1 MKQAIRL
8 VVSLGLSALFLW
20 IAFRNVD
27 FGAALGHVGRVN
39 LTMVGLYLLALIF
52 IQWARAERWRVL
64 VAPLASL
71 SRAAAFRMSNLG
83 GMLVLVLPLRLGE
96 FSRPYL
102 LKKEAGARMT
112 AGMGAVVAERAIDG
126 LLVTLAFFL
135 STFLSGDD
143 QRVPAGLRWAAVLA
157 LLFFSGAMAVV
168 IGALLWH
175 DTAVGLLRRV
185 LSRVS
190 DKLATRLTTMLDAFV
205 DGLRSLPSLRAVAAV
220 VLWTAAYW
228 AANGLGFWFVM
239 RGFGWPLP
247 VTAGF
252 TLVSIIVIAIMIPA
266 GPGFLGTFQGGILA
280 GLAVYG
286 IGANEAAAY
295 GLVVY
300 PLSVLVT
307 VAFGLPY
314 LFTRAGQLSEIVH
327 AAPEAP

>member
-1 MKQAIRL
+1 VKQTIRL
-8 VVSLGLSALFLW
+8 VVSLALSALFLW

-27 FGAALGHVGRVN
+27 FRAALGHVRSVS
-39 LTMVGLYLLALIF
+39 LTMVGLYLVCLVF
-52 IQWARAERWRVL
+52 IQWARSERWRVL
-64 VAPLASL
+64 VAPFAPL
-71 SRAAAFRMSNLG
+71 SRSAAFRISNVG
-83 GMLVLVLPLRLGE
+83 SMLVLVLPLRLGE

-102 LKKEAGARMT
+102 VKKETGARMT
-112 AGMGAVVAERAIDG
+112 AGIGAVVAERAIDG
-126 LLVTLAFFL
+126 LLVTLAFFV

-157 LLFFSGAMAVV
+157 FLFFAGAMAVV
-168 IGALLWH
+168 VAALLWH
-175 DTAVGLLRRV
+175 DVAVGLARR
-185 LSRVS
+185 LLARISE
-190 DKLATRLTTMLDAFV
+190 KLAVRLTGMLDAFV
-205 DGLRSLPSLRAVAAV
+205 DGLRSLPSTRAIAAV

-247 VTAGF
+247 LTAGF

-280 GLAVYG
+280 GLAIYG
-286 IGANEAAAY
+286 ISPNEAAAY

-300 PLSVLVT
+300 PMTVLVS

-314 LFTRAGQLSEIVH
+314 LFTPKARLTDIVH
-327 AAPEAP
+327 ATPDSP

>member
-1 MKQAIRL
+1 MKQALRL
-8 VVSLGLSALFLW
+8 IVSLALSVVFLW

-27 FGAALGHVGRVN
+27 FHAALGHVGDVSMA
-39 LTMVGLYLLALIF
+39 MVGLYVLSLVF
-52 IQWARAERWRVL
+52 IQWARAARWQVL
-64 VAPLASL
+64 VAPFAPLT
-71 SRAAAFRMSNLG
+71 RAAAFRISNLG
-83 GMLVLVLPLRLGE
+83 SMLVLVLPLRLGE

-102 LKKEAGARMT
+102 LKKETGARMT

-143 QRVPAGLRWAAVLA
+143 KRVPAGLRWAALLA
-157 LLFFSGAMAVV
+157 LLFFGGAMAVV
-168 IGALLWH
+168 VGALLWH
-175 DTAVGLLRRV
+175 DTAVGLIRRP
-185 LSRVS
+185 LARIS
-190 DKLATRLTTMLDAFV
+190 DKLAARVTTMLDAFV
-205 DGLRSLPSLRAVAAV
+205 DGLRSLPSARAVAAV

-228 AANGLGFWFVM
+228 AANGLGFWCVM
-239 RGFGWPLP
+239 RGFGWMLP

-300 PLSVLVT
+300 PLTVVVSVG
-307 VAFGLPY
+307 FGLPY
-314 LFTRAGQLSEIVH
+314 LFTRSTRLSDIVH
-327 AAPEAP
+327 ATPDAP

>member
-8 VVSLGLSALFLW
+8 VLSLGLSALFLW
-20 IAFRNVD
+20 IAFRNVN
-27 FGAALGHVGRVN
+27 FQAALGHVGSVS
-39 LTMVGLYLLALIF
+39 LVMVGLYVVLLAF
-52 IQWARAERWRVL
+52 IQWARAERWKVL
-64 VAPLASL
+64 VAPFAPLTH
-71 SRAAAFRMSNLG
+71 AAAFRISNLG
-83 GMLVLVLPLRLGE
+83 SMLVLVLPLRLGE

-102 LKKEAGARMT
+102 LKKETGARMT
-112 AGMGAVVAERAIDG
+112 AGIGAVVAERAIDG

-157 LLFFSGAMAVV
+157 LLFFAGAMGVV

-175 DTAVGLLRRV
+175 DTAVGLIGRV
-185 LSRVS
+185 LSRIS
-190 DKLATRLTTMLDAFV
+190 AKLATRITGMLDAFV
-205 DGLRSLPSLRAVAAV
+205 DGLRSLPSVRAIGAV

-247 VTAGF
+247 LTAGF

-280 GLAVYG
+280 GLAIYG

-300 PLSVLVT
+300 PLTVLVS
-307 VAFGLPY
+307 VGFGLPY
-314 LFTRAGQLSEIVH
+314 MFSPKARLSEIVH
-327 AAPEAP
+327 AAPDPS